1 MIDHMLQ
8 TLAQF
13 PLPVLAQT
21 EATPAIIEKL
31 RFVVPEIA
39 VFIGACVVMMLG
51 LSRKYAVRHACRHVA
66 IATLAVAGVLAVF
79 FSPVM
84 ETSLLPNL
92 SGFMKVMVAVIG
104 ILLAML
110 LNGVVDRGYES
121 TVSKGATFDAI
132 RSTGGEFYAFFLFS
146 LMGLMLCA
154 TADDLIWLFLALE
167 LTSLPTYVMVSIS
180 GGSAKGEAR
189 AQEAGVKYFFLG
201 AFGAAMFVMGFAL
214 LYGAA
219 GTTTLFG
226 EGSISE
232 VLARNIAETG
242 SIGPIATLGAVFA
255 IVGISFKI
263 AAVPMH
269 FYTADVY
276 QGAATPVSAFL
287 AFVPKAA
294 GFIALML
301 IVSTLGWSFGSDAG
315 GALVADHSGSLP
327 EPIRVLLWVMAALT
341 MIVGNVMALLQ
352 RSVKRILAY
361 SSIAHSGYML
371 VGLIAGPGNGTSGLS
386 AVLFYLLCYGVMNL
400 GAFGVIACLEYDKD
414 GHQEEVEDIDDL
426 RGLCRSRPLL
436 GLTMVICSLS
446 LLGLPLLLG
455 FMGKLFLFASGI
467 SAGEIVLVVIMAIN
481 SAIAAYYYLRLA
493 FFPMLESRSEDAEPM
508 QTSPYTSRKVASVIS
523 AVGVLA
529 LIPLTQTLW
538 SHADHAG
545 TYTGIATPAVVE
557 QPSGEAPVLSVDP
570 AREEPVAEIS
580 AR

>member
-1 MIDHMLQ
+1 MIQPMLH
-8 TLAQF
+8 T
-13 PLPVLAQT
+13 LAQT
-21 EATPAIIEKL
+21 EVTPAIIEKL
-31 RFVVPEIA
+31 RFVVPEVV

-51 LSRKYAVRHACRHVA
+51 LSRKSSVRRACRPITIASLA
-66 IATLAVAGVLAVF
+66 IAGVIAMNAP
-79 FSPVM
+79 SM
-84 ETSLLPNL
+84 ETSLLPHL
-92 SGFMKVMVAVIG
+92 SGFMKVLVAIIG
-104 ILLAML
+104 ILLAL
-110 LNGVVDRGYES
+110 LMTGVVDRDYE
-121 TVSKGATFDAI
+121 TMVAKGASFDAI
-132 RSTGGEFYAFFLFS
+132 RSTSGEFYAFFLFS

-180 GGSAKGEAR
+180 GGSAKGETR

-201 AFGAAMFVMGFAL
+201 AFGAAMFVMGFTL
-214 LYGAA
+214 LYGAT

-232 VLARNIAETG
+232 VLARNIAENG
-242 SIGPIATLGAVFA
+242 SIGPIATLGAVFS
-255 IVGISFKI
+255 IVGICFKI

-301 IVSTLGWSFGSDAG
+301 IVAAIGWNFGSADSG
-315 GALVADHSGSLP
+315 SALVSDHSGSLP
-327 EPIRVLLWVMAALT
+327 ESIRVLLWVIAALT
-341 MIVGNVMALLQ
+341 MVVGNVMALLQ

-371 VGLIAGPGNGTSGLS
+371 VGLIAGPGNGTSGL
-386 AVLFYLLCYGVMNL
+386 AAILFYLLCYGVMNL

-414 GHQEEVEDIDDL
+414 GQREEVEDIDDL

-436 GLTMVICSLS
+436 GITMVICSLS
-446 LLGLPLLLG
+446 LLGLPILLG

-467 SAGEIVLVVIMAIN
+467 SAGEIALVVVMAIN

-508 QTSPYTSRKVASVIS
+508 QTSPFGARTVASVIS
-523 AVGVLA
+523 AGGVLA
-529 LIPLTQTLW
+529 LIPFTQALW
-538 SHADHAG
+538 SQADHAA
-545 TYTGIATPAVVE
+545 TYTGIQPLEVVTEQSPAT
-557 QPSGEAPVLSVDP
+557 DP
-570 AREEPVAEIS
+570 GKDEHAAYTELTAR
-580 AR
+580 